1 MLDEPP
7 GRATPGRLR
16 GIGGVGDQE
25 RAARGV
31 RGGRK
36 AGPIHLRSDADAR
49 EGHAFR
55 AEDRERSG
63 EFHGIDGR
71 EARSIPHVDDPA
83 GRGGLIEQVR
93 GGLDDAAEVGGPE
106 RRPRGE
112 GHTRL
117 SNGIRVGWV
126 ESVHERCTVDIDG
139 GDRVPVFGPGVIKQ
153 ASDCVQLGPAIR
165 TRLTGGRIHEN
176 HDTDG
181 RVCRVRCA
189 AHANGRHRGQRRI
202 VTGHRRV
209 DERDGRKRFRG
220 VTGDTGGGKGQEHR
234 QKRRSCGDH
243 RGLSGRLANISQRA
257 SIF

>member
-7 GRATPGRLR
+7 GRATPDRLR
-16 GIGGVGDQE
+16 GVGGVGDQE
-25 RAARGV
+25 GAARGV

-36 AGPIHLRSDADAR
+36 AGPIHLRADPDAR

-55 AEDRERSG
+55 SQDRQRSG

-71 EARSIPHVDDPA
+71 EARSIPHVDDAA
-83 GRGGLIEQVR
+83 GCRGLIEQVG
-93 GGLDDAAEVGGPE
+93 GGLDDAGEVGGPE

-117 SNGIRVGWV
+117 SNGIRLGRVK
-126 ESVHERCTVDIDG
+126 SVHERRTVDIDSC
-139 GDRVPVFGPGVIKQ
+139 DREPVIGPGGIEE
-153 ASDCVQLGPAIR
+153 ARDRVQLGPAIR
-165 TRLTGGRIHEN
+165 TCLAGGGVDEY
-176 HDTDG
+176 HDTDSSL
-181 RVCRVRCA
+181 CRALGA
-189 AHANGRHRGQRRI
+189 ADTDGRHRGQRRV

-220 VTGDTGGGKGQEHR
+220 ATGDAGGGNGQEHR

-243 RGLSGRLANISQRA
+243 RGLSGRLANISQQA